1 MFAFHDPI
9 NTPSIFDLL
18 QPPPPPPLLI
28 PPQSQVPKIPLSEI
42 VNTPNNSSSIS
53 SSSIEAANDDQHTT
67 KTVDQQADDN
77 QDKNKKQLKPKNKK
91 QKREREPRFAFM
103 TKSEVDHL
111 DDGFRWRKYG
121 QKAVKNSPF
130 PRSYYRC
137 TTATCG
143 VKKRVERSSEDPSI
157 VVTTYEASWSSLPQP
172 LLLRRRD
179 KMKLIRGVLWTTNA
193 FLFRSSRHHPQV
205 FRTFS
210 ALPNFAPDDKQ
221 SSNSF
226 ESAEDFQRRIFGDS
240 TGNRP
245 SPNSFFRK
253 LDRAENSGNRSSL
266 LDGLDESFDTLS
278 DGMDGKLKEA
288 ARYFEFN
295 PDKVEK
301 VDYAYRPDM
310 TFWPGNTYEIKD
322 LDLRKPGVR
331 KPFKRDEFETMTEEV
346 LRKADF
352 RNVRLLAN
360 FITEAGI
367 LIKRS
372 KTGISAKAQRKIA
385 REIKTARAF
394 GLMPFTTMGTKQFVF
409 GRTMEDLDA
418 DYEYEMYDPN
428 FVDTDAGRE
437 PL

>member
-1 MFAFHDPI
+1 MLLINSMEKENNKLKPETSAALFSDQIPGSSITNYSLSSIFDMPPCETEKSSSLCLIETMFASHDPI

-157 VVTTYEASWSSLPQP
+157 VVTTYEGTHTHPCPITPRGSIGILPETAGYSGSIGGLGGGGGGGGTSSLYFPQFHYQVQQQQSTYFHTP
-172 LLLRRRD
+172 TLPRSFTSNTSDSSLFS
-179 KMKLIRGVLWTTNA
+179 TTN
-193 FLFRSSRHHPQV
+193 SSQERM
-205 FRTFS
+205 FS
-210 ALPNFAPDDKQ
+210 PST
-221 SSNSF
+221 SSS
-226 ESAEDFQRRIFGDS
+226 SPLARDHGLLQDMV
-240 TGNRP
+240 P
-245 SPNSFFRK
+245 SQMRNDP
-253 LDRAENSGNRSSL
+253 
-266 LDGLDESFDTLS
+266 
-278 DGMDGKLKEA
+278 KE
-288 ARYFEFN
+288 E
-295 PDKVEK
+295 
-301 VDYAYRPDM
+301 
-310 TFWPGNTYEIKD
+310 
-322 LDLRKPGVR
+322 
-331 KPFKRDEFETMTEEV
+331 
-346 LRKADF
+346 
-352 RNVRLLAN
+352 
-360 FITEAGI
+360 
-367 LIKRS
+367 
-372 KTGISAKAQRKIA
+372 
-385 REIKTARAF
+385 
-394 GLMPFTTMGTKQFVF
+394 
-409 GRTMEDLDA
+409 
-418 DYEYEMYDPN
+418 
-428 FVDTDAGRE
+428 
-437 PL
+437 